1 MRRRQL
7 PPRLALDLLL
17 SENEVCSWVGF
28 SLRTLQRKRKD
39 GSIVGIPWS
48 ANRYRFRK
56 SEIERFIAATEKETV
71 VRFGGYQHESAS
83 SADLI
88 NLLARIHCWLVSEL
102 GSRIQ
107 RPDEAPES
115 GSRPVNSQQQA
126 SSLTGG
132 RNSTIARGKSE
143 LKRKHLYAAGNVNV
157 LPLGVG

>member
-7 PPRLALDLLL
+7 PPHLALDPLL

-71 VRFGGYQHESAS
+71 VRFGGDKHESAS
-83 SADLI
+83 SADLTKI
-88 NLLARIHCWLVSEL
+88 PGQIAPNLTAALSREEPQAKQRRAR
-102 GSRIQ
+102 GSRKTQ
-107 RPDEAPES
+107 VA
-115 GSRPVNSQQQA
+115 Q
-126 SSLTGG
+126 
-132 RNSTIARGKSE
+132 
-143 LKRKHLYAAGNVNV
+143 
-157 LPLGVG
+157 